1 MIKASTAYAL
11 VTNEGEV
18 IARGSSANMR
28 KLARVLGCR
37 VWLTSTPIGEKIKG
51 IAAKEALDAK
61 EALALPCSAC
71 GKNLCVLHYDCAI
84 TNRHECQSCYDLLS
98 T

>member
-28 KLARVLGCR
+28 KLARVQGGR
-37 VWLTSTPIGEKIKG
+37 VWLTSTPIGGNVIHPSGK
-51 IAAKEALDAK
+51 
-61 EALALPCSAC
+61 LAS
-71 GKNLCVLHYDCAI
+71 GY
-84 TNRHECQSCYDLLS
+84 QG
-98 T
+98 

>member
-28 KLARVLGCR
+28 KLARVQGGR

-51 IAAKEALDAK
+51 IAAK

>member
-28 KLARVLGCR
+28 KLARVQGGR
-37 VWLTSTPIGEKIKG
+37 VWLTSTPIGGNVIDPSGK
-51 IAAKEALDAK
+51 
-61 EALALPCSAC
+61 LAS
-71 GKNLCVLHYDCAI
+71 GY
-84 TNRHECQSCYDLLS
+84 QG
-98 T
+98 